1 MYIYRI
7 KRNTVYHD
15 YSIQFEDKNSAID
28 WFKEKGRF
36 LAKVSNRNL
45 ILFRNSLRVKNG
57 ASK

>member
-15 YSIQFEDKNSAID
+15 YSIQFEDKDSAIE

-45 ILFRNSLRVKNG
+45 ILFKNSLRVK
-57 ASK
+57 K